1 MTALAELALPHLA
14 MDEPQFAADP
24 MPHLAAAKA
33 QHPWLAQSVFGLVVT
48 EYKAMRELLVDD
60 ARLRPSYDGIVQLMG
75 AHDTPWGRFTEEQ
88 MIALPAPQH
97 AVLRGLFAPRFT
109 PRYAN
114 QMRGIMQETIAALL
128 DEWAPKGAF
137 DFEEFAAQF
146 PISVMFR
153 LVGAPVAEVPKIRWA
168 LETHGLAFGMNPD
181 HIPAVQEAVLTE
193 DAFVQRV
200 VAERRANRQHA
211 NGPLGG
217 DEDLLDLLLEAAE
230 EGAIT
235 DRQLYDVLIFV
246 FVAGYDTSKNV
257 LTYLMYLMTQNLEIY
272 RRCAEDLDYC
282 RKVVEEM
289 LRYFNPG
296 TTFRFTND
304 EMDYRGVTL
313 PKDTMLF
320 FPLSVSGRDPGTFE
334 DPERFDPERPITAD
348 KRHISFGLGKHM
360 CLGQYIA
367 RAQLQEGLHLIAQRI
382 REPRT
387 PGPQAWRPFFGVWG
401 IKGLP
406 IEFEPG

>member
-1 MTALAELALPHLA
+1 MVHLAELDLPHLA
-14 MDEPQFAADP
+14 MDEPHFAADP
-24 MPHLAAAKA
+24 MPQFSAAKA
-33 QHPWLAQSVFGLVVT
+33 QHPWLARSIFGLVIT
-48 EYKAMRELLVDD
+48 DYKAMRELLVDD

-75 AHDTPWGRFTEEQ
+75 AEGTPWGRFTEEQ

-97 AVLRGLFAPRFT
+97 AALRGLFAPRFS

-114 QMRGIMQETIAALL
+114 QMRGLMQETIQRLL

-137 DFEEFAAQF
+137 DFEDFAANF

-153 LVGAPVAEVPKIRWA
+153 LVGAPLAEIPRIRWA

-181 HIPAVQEAVLTE
+181 HIPAVQEAVETE
-193 DAFVQRV
+193 DAFVQRI
-200 VAERRANRQHA
+200 VAERRANPQH
-211 NGPLGG
+211 GG
-217 DEDLLDLLLEAAE
+217 EEDLLDLLLEAAE

-235 DRQLYDVLIFV
+235 DRQLYDVLIFI

-272 RRCAEDLDYC
+272 RRCAEDLEYC
-282 RKVVEEM
+282 RKVIDEM

-296 TTFRFTND
+296 TTFRFTNA
-304 EMDYRGVTL
+304 EMEYRGVTL
-313 PKDTMLF
+313 PADTMLF
-320 FPLSVSGRDPGTFE
+320 FPLSISGRDPDAFDE
-334 DPERFDPERPITAD
+334 PERFDPERPT
-348 KRHISFGLGKHM
+348 KRHIAFGLGKHM

-382 REPRT
+382 REPST

-406 IEFEPG
+406 IEFTPA

>member
-1 MTALAELALPHLA
+1 MTQLAELELPHLA
-14 MDEPQFAADP
+14 MDEPHFAADP
-24 MPHLAAAKA
+24 MPHFAAAKA
-33 QHPWLAQSVFGLVVT
+33 RHPWLAKSAFGLVVT
-48 EYKAMRELLVDD
+48 DYMAMRELLVDD

-75 AHDTPWGRFTEEQ
+75 AEGTPWGRFTEEQ
-88 MIALPAPQH
+88 MIALPAAQH
-97 AVLRGLFAPRFT
+97 ATLRGLFAPRFS

-114 QMRGIMQETIAALL
+114 QMRGLMQETIRDLL

-137 DFEEFAAQF
+137 DFEDFAANF

-153 LVGAPVAEVPKIRWA
+153 LVGARTEEIPEIRWA

-181 HIPAVQEAVLTE
+181 HIPAVQEAVQTE
-193 DAFVQRV
+193 DAFVQRL
-200 VAERRANRQHA
+200 VAERRTNPAH
-211 NGPLGG
+211 GG
-217 DEDLLDLLLEAAE
+217 EEDLLDLLLEAAG

-257 LTYLMYLMTQNLEIY
+257 LTYMMYLMTQHPEIY
-272 RRCAEDLDYC
+272 RRCAEDLEYC

-296 TTFRFTND
+296 TTFRFTNA
-304 EMDYRGVTL
+304 EMEYRGVTL

-320 FPLSVSGRDPGTFE
+320 FPLSISGRDPAAF
-334 DPERFDPERPITAD
+334 DNPEEFDPERPHQPG
-348 KRHISFGLGKHM
+348 KRHISFGLGKHI

-382 REPRT
+382 REPKT

-406 IEFEPG
+406 IEFTPA

>member
-1 MTALAELALPHLA
+1 MTALAELDLPHLA

-24 MPHLAAAKA
+24 MPQFAAAKER
-33 QHPWLAQSVFGLVVT
+33 HPWLAQSAFGLVVT
-48 EYKAMRELLVDD
+48 DYRAMRELLIDD
-60 ARLRPSYDGIVQLMG
+60 ARLRPSYDGIVQLMQAEG
-75 AHDTPWGRFTEEQ
+75 TPWGRFTEEQ
-88 MIALPAPQH
+88 MIALPASQH

-114 QMRGIMQETIAALL
+114 QMRGIMQETISDLL

-137 DFEEFAAQF
+137 DFEDFAALF

-181 HIPAVQEAVLTE
+181 HIPAVQEAVATE
-193 DAFVQRV
+193 DEFVQRI
-200 VAERRANRQHA
+200 VAERRANRDHE
-211 NGPLGG
+211 GG
-217 DEDLLDLLLEAAE
+217 EDLLDLLLEAAE

-257 LTYLMYLMTQNLEIY
+257 LTYMMYLMTQNPEIY

-296 TTFRFTND
+296 TTFRFTNA
-304 EMDYRGVTL
+304 EMEYRGVTL

-320 FPLSVSGRDPGTFE
+320 FPLSVSGRDPGTFA
-334 DPERFDPERPITAD
+334 DPERFDPERPIEAES
-348 KRHISFGLGKHM
+348 RHIAFGLGKHM

-367 RAQLQEGLHLIAQRI
+367 RAQLQEGLHLIARRI
-382 REPRT
+382 REPKT
-387 PGPQAWRPFFGVWG
+387 PGPRAWRPFFGVWG

-406 IEFEPG
+406 IEFTPG

>member
-1 MTALAELALPHLA
+1 MTALAELDLPHLA

-24 MPHLAAAKA
+24 MPQFAAAKER
-33 QHPWLAQSVFGLVVT
+33 HPWLAQSAFGLVVT
-48 EYKAMRELLVDD
+48 DYRAMRDLLIDD
-60 ARLRPSYDGIVQLMG
+60 ARLRPSYDGIVQLMQAEG
-75 AHDTPWGRFTEEQ
+75 TPWGRFTEEQ

-114 QMRGIMQETIAALL
+114 QMRGIMQETISGLL

-137 DFEEFAAQF
+137 DFEDFAALF

-181 HIPAVQEAVLTE
+181 HIPAVQEAVATE
-193 DAFVQRV
+193 DEFVQRL
-200 VAERRANRQHA
+200 VAERRANRNHE
-211 NGPLGG
+211 GE
-217 DEDLLDLLLEAAE
+217 EDLLDLLLEAAE

-235 DRQLYDVLIFV
+235 DRQLYDVLIFI

-257 LTYLMYLMTQNLEIY
+257 LTYMMYLMTQNPEIY
-272 RRCAEDLDYC
+272 RRCADDLDYC

-296 TTFRFTND
+296 TTFRFTNA
-304 EMDYRGVTL
+304 EMEYRGVTL

-320 FPLSVSGRDPGTFE
+320 FPLSVSGRDPGTFA
-334 DPERFDPERPITAD
+334 DPERFDPERTIAAES
-348 KRHISFGLGKHM
+348 RHIAFGLGKHM

-387 PGPQAWRPFFGVWG
+387 TGPQGWRPFFGVWG

-406 IEFEPG
+406 ITFTPG